1 MAGATG
7 GGSEMIR
14 VICRIG
20 RMAAGEVTPE
30 EAATISG
37 VLEARRRALET
48 QELADR
54 VDRLE
59 QEMKSR

>member
-1 MAGATG
+1 
-7 GGSEMIR
+7 
-14 VICRIG
+14 
-20 RMAAGEVTPE
+20 MAAGEVTPE

-37 VLEARRRALET
+37 VLEARRKALEN

-59 QEMKSR
+59 HEMKSR

>member
-1 MAGATG
+1 MAGVVDAIA
-7 GGSEMIR
+7 SD
-14 VICRIG
+14 
-20 RMAAGEVTPE
+20 EVTPE

-37 VLEARRRALET
+37 VLEARRKALET
-48 QELADR
+48 QELDDR

>member
-1 MAGATG
+1 MAAL
-7 GGSEMIR
+7 
-14 VICRIG
+14 VDA
-20 RMAAGEVTPE
+20 MAAGEVTPE